1 MIING
6 NLKIVKY
13 YYKYKSLYIQKMQK
27 LYFIIIKQIEII

>member
-13 YYKYKSLYIQKMQK
+13 YNKYKSLYILIYIKNAK
-27 LYFIIIKQIEII
+27 IIFHYY